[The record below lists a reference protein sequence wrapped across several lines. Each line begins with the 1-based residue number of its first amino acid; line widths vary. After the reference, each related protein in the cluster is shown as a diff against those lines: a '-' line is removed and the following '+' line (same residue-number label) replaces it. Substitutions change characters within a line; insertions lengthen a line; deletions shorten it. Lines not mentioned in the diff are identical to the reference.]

1 MNQQTQFDKFKL
13 RGKLFFIGMKRKA
26 NLFQNVCDEVIS
38 LDDSIRFAGISDKE
52 GKLLAVSQ
60 RQNLSPLLSDEERAQ
75 YAITAATRQYTR
87 LRWEY
92 HLGRIHYASS
102 RYEHLA
108 RATIPIADVN
118 STLYYVLLLSF
129 DPDIQ
134 NLHRLIMG
142 TIIPKVRKWKKKL
155 LVANTG
161 TG

>member
-1 MNQQTQFDKFKL
+1 
-13 RGKLFFIGMKRKA
+13 MKRKIS
-26 NLFQNVCDEVIS
+26 LFQKVCDEVIS
-38 LDDSIRFAGISDKE
+38 LNDSIRFAGISDKE

-60 RQNLSPLLSDEERAQ
+60 RRNLKPLLSDEERAQ

-102 RYEHLA
+102 RYEKLA

-129 DPDIQ
+129 DPDIT
-134 NLHRLIMG
+134 NLHKIIMD
-142 TIIPKVRKWKKKL
+142 TIIPRIRKWKKRL
-155 LVANTG
+155 LLADIG
-161 TG
+161 TGEI

>member
-1 MNQQTQFDKFKL
+1 
-13 RGKLFFIGMKRKA
+13 MKSKA
-26 NLFQNVCDEVIS
+26 NLFQKLCDEVIS

-52 GKLLAVSQ
+52 GKLLAVTE
-60 RQNLSPLLSDEERAQ
+60 RKNLKPLLSDEERAQ

-108 RATIPIADVN
+108 RATIPIADAN

-129 DPDIQ
+129 DPDIL
-134 NLHRLIMG
+134 NLHQLITS
-142 TIIPKVRKWKKKL
+142 TIIPRIRKWKKRL
-155 LVANTG
+155 LLLDKPTNQ
-161 TG
+161 

>member
-52 GKLLAVSQ
+52 WKLLAVSQ
-60 RQNLSPLLSDEERAQ
+60 RQNLSPLLSYEERAQ

-134 NLHRLIMG
+134 NLHKLIMG